1 MFRFEDPIYLWL
13 LVLIPILALIRFI
26 SYRNQKKRLR
36 KFGEPA
42 LLKALM
48 PDVSRFRPS
57 VKFWILEGALALL
70 VLMLARPQMGTKISQ
85 EKRVGIETIICMDIS
100 NSMRAEDIVP
110 SRLDR
115 SKMMIENL
123 VDHFSN
129 DKIGLIVFAGDA
141 FVQLPITSDYVSAK
155 MFLSSID
162 PSMMATQGTDIGR
175 AIDMAMHSF
184 TPEEGIGRA
193 IIVITDGENHEGG
206 AVEAAAAAKDAGMR
220 VYVLGVGSS
229 KGAPI
234 PIPGTG
240 DYMKDNT
247 GNTVMSALNEQM
259 CKELAQAGGGAYIHV
274 ENNSAAQEQ
283 LDNEL
288 DKLSKKETTAT
299 LYSEFDEQFQA
310 FGLLALL
317 LLILEICILDRR
329 NPLLKNISLFGKKKR
344 TAAMLLL
351 LLAATTASAQMTDRQ
366 YIRQGNKQFRSG
378 DYANAEV
385 SYRKAIEK
393 NAKNPQAAFN
403 LGNALMAQKKD
414 SAAVEQFEGAARLE
428 TNSLRKA
435 QAYHN
440 MGVICQTHKMYGEA
454 IEAYKNALR
463 LNPKDDETRYNLVLC
478 KHQKQK
484 QDQQQQNQQG
494 GDDDKKQ
501 DDKQKDQQQPDQQ
514 KDKQDDKQQK
524 EQPKPQMSKD
534 NAEQLLNAA
543 IQNEKQTQEKLEQQ
557 QQQPQ
562 RRNIQKNW

>member
-42 LLKALM
+42 LLKGLM

-57 VKFWILEGALALL
+57 VKFWILQGALALL

-100 NSMRAEDIVP
+100 NSMLAEDIVP

-123 VDHFSN
+123 VDHFTN

-162 PSMMATQGTDIGR
+162 PSMIATQGTDIGR
-175 AIDMAMHSF
+175 AIDMATHSF

-206 AVEAAAAAKDAGMR
+206 AVEAASAAKDAGMR

-229 KGAPI
+229 KGSPI
-234 PIPGTG
+234 PIPGTD

-274 ENNSAAQEQ
+274 ENNSAAQDQ

-317 LLILEICILDRR
+317 LLVLEICILDRR

-344 TAAMLLL
+344 AAAMLCLL
-351 LLAATTASAQMTDRQ
+351 LVAASASAQMTDRQ

-393 NAKNPQAAFN
+393 NAKNAQAAFN

-428 TNSLRKA
+428 TNPLRKA

-494 GDDDKKQ
+494 GDNDKKQ
-501 DDKQKDQQQPDQQ
+501 DDKQKDLQQPDQQ
-514 KDKQDDKQQK
+514 KDKQDDKQQ

-543 IQNEKQTQEKLEQQ
+543 IQNEKQTQEKMKQQ

-562 RRNIQKNW
+562 RRNVQKNW